1 VNKIKKKNSEI
12 GSIEDLPQAGR
23 PVDNDTKLLL
33 FM

>member
-1 VNKIKKKNSEI
+1 VNKKKNSEI

-23 PVDNDTKLLL
+23 PAVDNDTKLL